1 MKPAPAST
9 ASTKPKKKAA
19 AAPVVLNEKQSNHQ
33 ATMKVA
39 PFDSLDRQKIGEAVA
54 AVEQLEVILFLLIL
68 IFLPFIYSFLYRAPA
83 AASTV
88 LWSFRSHLMAPACV
102 SLTAGACLALVAR
115 CMAVLDALSPCQ
127 SRPLSTPSQR
137 FKGGATFSH
146 IVCISLFSFF
156 LCLF

>member
-68 IFLPFIYSFLYRAPA
+68 IFCLLFILFFTGP
-83 AASTV
+83 
-88 LWSFRSHLMAPACV
+88 
-102 SLTAGACLALVAR
+102 
-115 CMAVLDALSPCQ
+115 
-127 SRPLSTPSQR
+127 RPLLQLYFGLSE
-137 FKGGATFSH
+137 ATLWPLR
-146 IVCISLFSFF
+146 V
-156 LCLF
+156 